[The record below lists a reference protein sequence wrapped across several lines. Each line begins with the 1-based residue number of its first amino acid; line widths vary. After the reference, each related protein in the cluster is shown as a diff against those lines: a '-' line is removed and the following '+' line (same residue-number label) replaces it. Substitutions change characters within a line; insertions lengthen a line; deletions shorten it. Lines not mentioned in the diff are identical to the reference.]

1 MSIAPAFGAPKSK
14 IVGKFQTTLGK
25 TMNSLPSSLG
35 AKTTMERPEVQQAAP
50 TNGGGFVG
58 AAANINDQQDNI
70 SRPTVGADSDYSDG
84 TGGIGKIG
92 QAATAEVKIK
102 ATNKANE
109 QMAQT
114 NAQVGAGIQ
123 AGMAAADDLQQGVS
137 VSPTLGANGSAQ
149 WINSNNNKYHDFDG
163 SYGAQCVDLYNF
175 YMTGFVGGRS
185 SVGQIN
191 YAQELWGNHDRGA
204 LVQVAKNQTPQMGD
218 IAIWSNGMNGMGGH
232 VAIVA
237 QSNGNGTIRVLNANV
252 ATNGGSKG
260 TSVMSNLSTGS
271 LMGYLRP
278 RKLM

>member
-1 MSIAPAFGAPKSK
+1 M
-14 IVGKFQTTLGK
+14 GK
-25 TMNSLPSSLG
+25 TFKSLPSSLG
-35 AKTTMERPEVQQAAP
+35 ASTSMERPEVQQAAP

-58 AAANINDQQDNI
+58 AAANINDQQDSI
-70 SRPTVGADSDYSDG
+70 ERPSVGADSDYTDG

-102 ATNKANE
+102 ATNKAE
-109 QMAQT
+109 QQMAAV
-114 NAQVGAGIQ
+114 NKQVGVDMQSAQ
-123 AGMAAADDLQQGVS
+123 NGMAMPDDMQQGVS
-137 VSPTLGANGSAQ
+137 LSPKMGANGSAT
-149 WINSNNNKYHDFDG
+149 WINANNNKYHDFDKH
-163 SYGAQCVDLYNF
+163 YGAQCVDLYNF
-175 YMTGFVGGRS
+175 YMTGFVGGKS
-185 SVGQIN
+185 SIGMGGVQ

-252 ATNGGSKG
+252 ASNGGSKG

-271 LMGYLRP
+271 LLGYLRP